1 MEDGALELTLLRAG
15 ACPDMRADNRIH
27 TFTYGAAAWNGSF
40 QESDVVRQ
48 GYEMNVAP
56 LVVNGRTDT
65 FSLAETGSDHVVIEA
80 VKLAEDGSGD
90 VVFRLYECRKRMDLA
105 AVKINLPVKSA
116 WLCDML
122 ENKEEEAAV
131 TDGVINLDFKAFE
144 IKTVRIALK

>member
-1 MEDGALELTLLRAG
+1 M
-15 ACPDMRADNRIH
+15 
-27 TFTYGAAAWNGSF
+27 
-40 QESDVVRQ
+40 VRQ

-65 FSLAETGSDHVVIEA
+65 FSLADTGSDHVVIEA

-90 VVFRLYECRKRMDLA
+90 IVFRLYECRKRMDFA

-131 TDGVINLDFKAFE
+131 TDGIINLDFKAFE

>member
-1 MEDGALELTLLRAG
+1 MTWPQRAL
-15 ACPDMRADNRIH
+15 
-27 TFTYGAAAWNGSF
+27 SF
-40 QESDVVRQ
+40 VAR
-48 GYEMNVAP
+48 EMCI
-56 LVVNGRTDT
+56 RD
-65 FSLAETGSDHVVIEA
+65 
-80 VKLAEDGSGD
+80 
-90 VVFRLYECRKRMDLA
+90 RYECKKRMDSA